1 MNLFDSLTQFVSLL
15 GSEFAQIGVKEIM
28 LILSILAI
36 DAALSG
42 DNSIAISALAMGLPK
57 AQQNKVVWAGMGLA
71 AILRVIALC
80 CASFILANPWV
91 QMLGALYLIKLCWD
105 HFKKAEDEADGAN
118 VKQRTLVGTLIAIG
132 FLDLSLSLDNVIAV
146 VAMTSNLAVI
156 LIGVLAS
163 IAMLAVA
170 TQVTRLLMKRY
181 PSLEHAAY
189 VILAFLGV
197 VMLCEHTSD
206 FLIWLGVFFTAHQP
220 FVSTLKLHI
229 GDTGEIIGVGAIVGL
244 AVLLD
249 EIKKRRAKA
258 LVA

>member
-1 MNLFDSLTQFVSLL
+1 MNLLHSLVTFVSSL

-28 LILSILAI
+28 LILSILCI

-57 AQQNKVVWAGMGLA
+57 AKQNKVVWAGMGFA
-71 AILRVIALC
+71 ATLRVIALC
-80 CASFILANPWV
+80 FAAFILANPWV

-105 HFKKAEDEADGAN
+105 HFSKAEDEADGAS

-146 VAMTSNLAVI
+146 VAMTNNLAVI

-189 VILAFLGV
+189 IILAFLGV
-197 VMLCEHTSD
+197 AMLAEHTSD
-206 FLIWLGVFFTAHQP
+206 FLLWTGTFVASHQA
-220 FVSTLKLHI
+220 FIQTLKVSI

-249 EIKKRRAKA
+249 EIKKRRAKVV
-258 LVA
+258 VA